1 MRCSRKLSSRAA
13 YDDYSYDT
21 YCELMLNR
29 SVVKA
34 NCEWGDA
41 LTLRAASDIWEVNIM
56 IHCMDAE
63 GNYYITDANEINDK
77 WETLHLALFQ
87 SRPMHYAATG
97 GHCLG
102 ATVVAVEE
110 QDDDLL
116 VGGSPEYSALVQ
128 MYDERVETMCASLFL
143 DNRYNRQDVH
153 SQVVDG
159 VTAMLN
165 MDGRL
170 SAAHTTELQLRAG
183 DTATTQLLRLE
194 LNKMVMYTV
203 TQAVINRS
211 HEEQMEQWLGSD
223 LLQCGEGWTWGHH
236 KHLIWVKSKLTKP
249 GSYSEESP
257 VDLMRLLGNAD
268 RHLARFY
275 LHVTPL
281 KALLDM
287 YPLLH
292 CLTASLLP
300 HLNGDEI
307 GVNDQQRAAAAKHLE
322 DNPTWKSFFYV
333 NQ

>member
-1 MRCSRKLSSRAA
+1 
-13 YDDYSYDT
+13 
-21 YCELMLNR
+21 
-29 SVVKA
+29 
-34 NCEWGDA
+34 
-41 LTLRAASDIWEVNIM
+41 
-56 IHCMDAE
+56 
-63 GNYYITDANEINDK
+63 
-77 WETLHLALFQ
+77 
-87 SRPMHYAATG
+87 
-97 GHCLG
+97 
-102 ATVVAVEE
+102 
-110 QDDDLL
+110 
-116 VGGSPEYSALVQ
+116 
-128 MYDERVETMCASLFL
+128 
-143 DNRYNRQDVH
+143 
-153 SQVVDG
+153 
-159 VTAMLN
+159 
-165 MDGRL
+165 
-170 SAAHTTELQLRAG
+170 
-183 DTATTQLLRLE
+183 
-194 LNKMVMYTV
+194 MYTV

-307 GVNDQQRAAAAKHLE
+307 GVNDQQRAAAARHLQ
-322 DNPTWKSFFYV
+322 DNPRWDSFFYV
-333 NQ
+333 RGSGTGSGTGSRIRYD